1 MATDAPATPK
11 PDDDLSATLAAL
23 QDQERELVF
32 RTFTNDDAWRLGS
45 LIVERARAGGLPV
58 VVDVRRGEQQLFHAA
73 LEGTSAHN
81 DSWVERKSRVVA
93 RFGVSTYLA
102 SLREVARGRT
112 FAQAHELPFL
122 EYAAAGGAFPVRVV
136 GVGVVGSVAVSGLT
150 QHEDHELVV
159 AAIREFLAAEG

>member
-1 MATDAPATPK
+1 MATEAHATPM
-11 PDDDLSATLAAL
+11 PDADLSATIAAL
-23 QDQERELVF
+23 QEQERELVF

-45 LIVERARAGGLPV
+45 LLVERARIDGLAV

-73 LEGTSAHN
+73 LDGTSAHN

-102 SLREVARGRT
+102 NLREVARGRT
-112 FAQAHELPFL
+112 FGQAHELPFL
-122 EYAAAGGAFPVRVV
+122 EYAAAGGAFPVRVA

-150 QHEDHELVV
+150 QHDDHELVV
-159 AAIREFLAAEG
+159 SGIRAFLGAGD